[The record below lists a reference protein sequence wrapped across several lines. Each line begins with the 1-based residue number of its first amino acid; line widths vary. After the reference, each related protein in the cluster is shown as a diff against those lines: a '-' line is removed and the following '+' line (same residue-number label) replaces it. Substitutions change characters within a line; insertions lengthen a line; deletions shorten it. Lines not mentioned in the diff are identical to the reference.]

1 MLRHPRA
8 VALAISNR
16 RVIWLRLCGAIAI
29 AGLIF
34 ASLLLPAEW
43 ERLRTGHWWTE
54 HFLAYFVAS
63 LVICLGW
70 PRPFVVAGAL
80 AVAAAI
86 LETLQGLTPNH
97 SASVDLVM
105 AGAAGALTAALIA
118 KLTMVAWSRRA
129 RWRLAFRRRAEGVSD
144 DVGKARTK
152 HSERIAM
159 ASPPRVLEAFANH
172 RSNLVSALWRPRHG
186 RHRLCFAHATPHVG
200 ADAHGALVRRALF
213 RVFCGLVD
221 HLARLAEATRGGLR
235 PCHNRSDIGGAA
247 RFVTKS
253 LGFGYLGHRR
263 RNRGID
269 RGYIG
274 QTDSGRI
281 SPAPSRIMS
290 SATAAVGPIRSLAP
304 CGWGLVVLAELQ
316 GRAHG
321 AFRGV
326 VELKIPDRR

>member
-16 RVIWLRLCGAIAI
+16 RVIWLRLCGAMAI

-43 ERLRTGHWWTE
+43 ERLRTGHYLME

-97 SASVDLVM
+97 SASVDLVI

-159 ASPPRVLEAFANH
+159 ASTPKESCWKPSPITAQFGFGFVASSPWLPSSLFRSCYPPRGSRCA
-172 RSNLVSALWRPRHG
+172 
-186 RHRLCFAHATPHVG
+186 
-200 ADAHGALVRRALF
+200 
-213 RVFCGLVD
+213 
-221 HLARLAEATRGGLR
+221 
-235 PCHNRSDIGGAA
+235 
-247 RFVTKS
+247 
-253 LGFGYLGHRR
+253 
-263 RNRGID
+263 RGI
-269 RGYIG
+269 G
-274 QTDSGRI
+274 
-281 SPAPSRIMS
+281 S
-290 SATAAVGPIRSLAP
+290 SSI
-304 CGWGLVVLAELQ
+304 
-316 GRAHG
+316 
-321 AFRGV
+321 F
-326 VELKIPDRR
+326 

>member
-43 ERLRTGHWWTE
+43 ERLRTGHWLME

-159 ASPPRVLEAFANH
+159 ASVLEAFANH
-172 RSNLVSALWRPRHG
+172 RLIWFRLCGVLAMVAIVFASLMLPPTWEQMRTGHWFVEHFLGYFVASSIILLGWPKPLVVGLGLATTAVILEALQGLSPNHSVSAISVIG
-186 RHRLCFAHATPHVG
+186 GVT
-200 ADAHGALVRRALF
+200 GALTAAI
-213 RVFCGLVD
+213 
-221 HLARLAEATRGGLR
+221 LAKLIAVA
-235 PCHNRSDIGGAA
+235 S
-247 RFVTKS
+247 
-253 LGFGYLGHRR
+253 RR
-263 RNRGID
+263 R
-269 RGYIG
+269 
-274 QTDSGRI
+274 
-281 SPAPSRIMS
+281 P
-290 SATAAVGPIRSLAP
+290 
-304 CGWGLVVLAELQ
+304 
-316 GRAHG
+316 HG
-321 AFRGV
+321 
-326 VELKIPDRR
+326 